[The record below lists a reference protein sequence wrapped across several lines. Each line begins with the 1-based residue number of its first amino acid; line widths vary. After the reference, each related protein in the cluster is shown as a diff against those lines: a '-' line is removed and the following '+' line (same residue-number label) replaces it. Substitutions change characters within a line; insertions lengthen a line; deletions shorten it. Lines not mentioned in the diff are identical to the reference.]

1 MPPSKKAKI
10 MTFKEELR
18 NITTVNL
25 MSNATSILEKILWI
39 IIAFLGS
46 FFIYEVFKTQLKN
59 WNENPTLQTKTIRKL
74 SEMPL
79 PSMTFCHKGVQKY
92 GVAEKLANMIDPEK
106 EIPKEVLTIRNEF
119 LKVQFQK
126 IKSKLDGTDYCGW
139 LFSLIGVEKGDHPIL
154 RKKSPDILQLMKD
167 DCKVSKKLP
176 LYRWVKLTIH
186 ILNLSSSRL
195 KTKI

>member
-1 MPPSKKAKI
+1 MAPSKKAKI

-92 GVAEKLANMIDPEK
+92 GVAEKLANRIDPEK
-106 EIPKEVLTIRNEF
+106 EIPKEVLAIRNEF

-126 IKSKLDGTDYCGW
+126 INAKLDGTDFCGW
-139 LFSLIGVEKGDHPIL
+139 LFNLTGDEREDHPIL
-154 RKKSPDILQLMKD
+154 KSKSLDIQQMMKEN
-167 DCKVSKKLP
+167 CEVRNS
-176 LYRWVKLTIH
+176 
-186 ILNLSSSRL
+186 
-195 KTKI
+195 